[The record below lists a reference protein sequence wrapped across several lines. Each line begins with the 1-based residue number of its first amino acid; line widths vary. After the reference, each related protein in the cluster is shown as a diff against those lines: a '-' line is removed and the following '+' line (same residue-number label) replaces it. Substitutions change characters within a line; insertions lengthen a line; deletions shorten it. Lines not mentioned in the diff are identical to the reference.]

1 MELLNSIIAI
11 ATSTTMILIIISVI
25 IGLIF
30 GAIPGLSGFTA
41 LTVFLPLTFIMNA
54 TDALSFMMG
63 LFVGGCSGGLIASIL
78 LGIPGTAASVATC
91 FDGYPM
97 AQHGQ
102 AGKAIGIGI
111 LFSFL
116 GGIFG
121 AIFLVA
127 LGPLIAQATLQF
139 GPYEYTAVILFALT
153 SVSSLASGNILRGML
168 SCLLGILLG
177 MVGMD
182 RLTAYTRY
190 TFGNHQFT
198 SGFSLV
204 SLLIGVFAISQVLEN
219 AMEKRTS
226 LSGRKA
232 SLANTK
238 IHGFGLSLKEFTF
251 QLKNATPSA
260 LIGLVI
266 GVLPGIGG
274 AVSNLIS
281 YAYIK
286 NRSKYS
292 EKFGTGCVDGVV
304 ASETSNNAAVGGALI
319 ILMTLGIPGDSS
331 TALILAGFQLHG
343 IQPGPLLFKTSG
355 ALVYNVFAAFIIAHF
370 VFLIIELKG
379 IRLFCKVLSV
389 PVEYLLPIIIT
400 FCYIGAFSANNRVF
414 DIQTMIVF
422 GFLGF
427 AMKKFGYPTVPMIVG
442 FILTPMIEENLRR
455 SLMRSEGDF
464 WPLMQ
469 SPIAAV
475 FFILTIIVLV
485 LSIRSEMKRL
495 HESKKR
501 EVE

>member
-1 MELLNSIIAI
+1 MELLNSIVAI
-11 ATSTTMILIIISVI
+11 STSTTLILIIISVI

-63 LFVGGCSGGLIASIL
+63 LFVGGCSGGLIASVL
-78 LGIPGTAASVATC
+78 LGIPGTAASIATC

-97 AQHGQ
+97 TQQGQ
-102 AGKAIGIGI
+102 AGKALGAGI

-116 GGIFG
+116 GGLFSAG
-121 AIFLVA
+121 FLVA
-127 LGPLIAQATLQF
+127 LGPLIAQAALQF
-139 GPYEYTAVILFALT
+139 GPYEYTAVILFAMT
-153 SVSSLASGNILRGML
+153 TVSSLASGNILRGML
-168 SCLLGILLG
+168 SCMTGILLG

-190 TFGNHQFT
+190 TFGNQQLT
-198 SGFSLV
+198 AGFSLV
-204 SLLIGVFAISQVLEN
+204 SLLIGVFAVSQVLEN
-219 AMEKRTS
+219 VMIKRTT
-226 LSGRKA
+226 LSGYKA

-238 IHGFGLSLKEFTF
+238 IRGFGLSFKEFSL
-251 QLKNATPSA
+251 QLKNATPAA

-286 NRSKYS
+286 NRSKYP
-292 EKFGTGCVDGVV
+292 EKFGRGCIDGIV

-355 ALVYNVFAAFIIAHF
+355 ALVYSVFAAFIITHF
-370 VFLIIELKG
+370 VFLIIEVGG
-379 IRLFCKVLSV
+379 IRFFCKVLSV
-389 PVEYLLPIIIT
+389 PIEYLLPIIIA

-414 DIQTMIVF
+414 DIKSMIIF
-422 GFLGF
+422 GFWGF
-427 AMKKFGYPTVPMIVG
+427 VMKKFGYPTAPMIVG

-455 SLMRSEGDF
+455 SLMRSEGDL

-475 FFILTIIVLV
+475 FYVLTILVLV
-485 LSIRSEMKRL
+485 LSIRSEIRRPR
-495 HESKKR
+495 EGKKIKI
-501 EVE
+501 E